1 MVVKWVAAVQTLRV
15 VAKCYP
21 QTAYAGFT
29 FCLQNK
35 WQYVQRVVADTAP
48 FFAPLEEAIRTHFL
62 PSLLGLPLTEIDG
75 DYRQLLTHSVK
86 MGGLAIRN
94 PMDKAPRVHLALIAA
109 THHLTASLV
118 QAATWF
124 DLGTHR
130 TCTNEAGLAARRDC
144 LQDKGIFLECQ
155 SKDNPSVVR
164 RNRWNCAAGAW
175 LLIFPNWLNDTGLS
189 ADEWCDNVRLWY
201 NYSPL
206 DMPTACDGCGA
217 RMTIEHAL
225 SCKTGGLVH
234 IWHDD
239 VADEWR
245 HLCGTAL
252 SPG

>member
-1 MVVKWVAAVQTLRV
+1 MKWVAAVQTLRV

-130 TCTNEAGLAARRDC
+130 TCTNEAGLAARRDR
-144 LQDKGIFLECQ
+144 LQDKGIFFDRQ
-155 SKDNPSVVR
+155 GKDNPLMAR
-164 RNRWNCAAGAW
+164 RNRQNCAAGAW
-175 LLIFPNWLNDTGLS
+175 LSVFPNRLNGTGPL
-189 ADEWCDNVRLWY
+189 ADEWHDNVQLRY
-201 NYSPL
+201 NHSLL
-206 DMPTACDGCGA
+206 DIPTACDCCGA
-217 RMTIEHAL
+217 APSGMRGRRGCCRSRL
-225 SCKTGGLVH
+225 L
-234 IWHDD
+234 
-239 VADEWR
+239 
-245 HLCGTAL
+245 
-252 SPG
+252 